1 MSPQAASQEMALQ
14 LKKRLKGINE
24 SIALLT
30 AIREEI
36 KGELNAR
43 R

>member
-14 LKKRLKGINE
+14 LKKRLNSIDQ
-24 SIALLT
+24 SIALLQT
-30 AIREEI
+30 IRDEI

-43 R
+43 

>member
-1 MSPQAASQEMALQ
+1 MSPQAVSQEMALQ
-14 LKKRLKGINE
+14 LKKRLNSIDQ
-24 SIALLT
+24 SIALLQT
-30 AIREEI
+30 IRDEI